1 MQKSPF
7 FTPQNRTVLRNVLFN
22 DFKRRN
28 NIIFNDNLTTRLD
41 RTLDHYMKEV
51 HSAQP
56 NAPVP
61 FLNKETLTITVQDF
75 TAYLKRTAGGTVE
88 DKPTLVQQK
97 KKIGVDIAAAGVPKG
112 GTLLS
117 DLQQEINDKRHIDLT
132 IDTGSLFERIQK
144 ERISGEGRPNAP
156 PAPDFRIS
164 LDENSPPALELYEM
178 AKKAREHEI
187 RTQQKVQPPIP
198 PMIQTP
204 IDNPTTVHISHD
216 GVEQHQVLIKKDDII
231 KYKEIE
237 NNLIIYSADRDW
249 IRQTQENRYNFT
261 VNFDPANNPQGFG
274 INPTSQHKFK
284 NITRIEFVKAIIA
297 AESID
302 IVQRRQDI
310 STNDTALNINVL
322 SLPYVR
328 LHINEL
334 EGNNYGTSNDL
345 DHTFGVLQY
354 DAVWTSDIHTGS
366 RGFTA
371 MVPKFMKCERK
382 YAPTPLATLQKLSI
396 QLQRPEGGLVST
408 APDTVD
414 VSQIIAGV
422 SLAASPT
429 IYRTATGNSAYY
441 FIKTKHYFNH
451 LTAQTGDRI
460 LLKNISI
467 PTGTSTQ
474 QTRDEFQ
481 GFMTDP
487 EGHLIVGVA
496 YDGSGVIDGWNS
508 VGYANYIII
517 RGAYDDPTTGSID
530 VRPFG
535 GSSVENA
542 ALATDL
548 LGTSTGGRGLN
559 LNHQLQLVFRIITR
573 ELDSST
579 RVRPDNL

>member
-7 FTPQNRTVLRNVLFN
+7 FAPQNRIVLRNVLFN

-28 NIIFNDNLTTRLD
+28 NIVFTDTLTARLD

-51 HSAQP
+51 HAAQP
-56 NAPVP
+56 TAPVP

-75 TAYLKRTAGGTVE
+75 AAYLKRTAGGTVE
-88 DKPTLVQQK
+88 EKPTLLQPK
-97 KKIGVDIAAAGVPKG
+97 KKVGIDITAAGVPKG

-117 DLQQEINDKRHIDLT
+117 DLQQEINDQRQLDLT
-132 IDTGSLFERIQK
+132 LDTGSLFERIQK
-144 ERISGEGRPNAP
+144 ERINGEGRPNAP

-187 RTQQKVQPPIP
+187 KMQQKVAP
-198 PMIQTP
+198 TP
-204 IDNPTTVHISHD
+204 IDNPTTIQPTATM
-216 GVEQHQVLIKKDDII
+216 EQHQVLIKKDDII

-249 IRQTQENRYNFT
+249 LRQTQENRYNFT
-261 VNFDPANNPQGFG
+261 VNFDPANNPHGFG
-274 INPTSQHKFK
+274 INPTTQHKFK

-310 STNDTALNINVL
+310 STSDTALNINVL

-345 DHTFGVLQY
+345 DHTFGILQY

-382 YAPTPLATLQKLSI
+382 YAPTPLSTLQKLSI
-396 QLQRPEGGLVST
+396 QLQRPEGGLVSV

-429 IYRTATGNSAYY
+429 IYRTAAGDSAYY
-441 FIKTKHYFNH
+441 FIKTKQYFNH
-451 LTAQTGDRI
+451 LTAQAGDRI
-460 LLKNISI
+460 LFKNITI
-467 PTGTSTQ
+467 ATGTSTQ

-481 GFMTDP
+481 GFITGS

-517 RGAYDDPTTGSID
+517 RAAYNDPTTGSVA

-535 GSSVENA
+535 GSSGENA
-542 ALATDL
+542 ALAADL
-548 LGTSTGGRGLN
+548 LTASTGGRGLN